1 MLYFSSSRKK
11 RNKTLGTYGISK
23 IHKKNIYDLIC
34 ITSSISALAAPYISR
49 ALSTIILGSPNLSEI
64 LIAFERPA
72 VKSHSL
78 SCSYQNKIKLK
89 NIPSNPWFPSEKI
102 WSEVILRHK
111 RQFTYL
117 QNRAKLLQ

>member
-1 MLYFSSSRKK
+1 MLYSPVQERKEIK
-11 RNKTLGTYGISK
+11 GTYGISK
-23 IHKKNIYDLIC
+23 ILKKNIYELIC